1 MSPTLG
7 NSISFFE
14 GHARS
19 ARYPSLAEPGV
30 DLGVDLVGLAASLVL
45 EDRVRRAG
53 VQQER
58 RRCVTALY
66 LSRHRIVPR
75 NNFRATSTGLTPS
88 FTLKSWLPS
97 ADSPGSISLIF
108 GDFGRDGNQSEWYS
122 SSKVVLNVALNDAD
136 HTLSCILDFD
146 EDGNVVVITSV

>member
-1 MSPTLG
+1 PPRILGMGYVRKEANAPGTVLQCAGGTATVTKQERSVASDPCSLNTGPCEPTLG

-19 ARYPSLAEPGV
+19 ARYPSLAEP
-30 DLGVDLVGLAASLVL
+30 GVDLVGLAASLVL

-88 FTLKSWLPS
+88 FM
-97 ADSPGSISLIF
+97 
-108 GDFGRDGNQSEWYS
+108 
-122 SSKVVLNVALNDAD
+122 
-136 HTLSCILDFD
+136 
-146 EDGNVVVITSV
+146 